1 VQDKVY
7 ASNRKAFHDYHI
19 LEQVEAGLALHGTE
33 VKSVRAGRVNLRD
46 AYARLQGGEMWLMNA
61 HVSPYEQG
69 NRWNHEPLRARKL
82 LMHRNE
88 ILRLSSEA
96 QRAGGTLVP
105 LSVYDKRGK
114 IKVQLGVAKGK
125 RQYDKRETLAKRD
138 AQRDVDRALSDH
150 ERDR

>member
-105 LSVYDKRGK
+105 LSLYDKRGK

>member
-46 AYARLQGGEMWLMNA
+46 AYARLQGGEMWLINA

>member
-1 VQDKVY
+1 
-7 ASNRKAFHDYHI
+7 
-19 LEQVEAGLALHGTE
+19 
-33 VKSVRAGRVNLRD
+33 
-46 AYARLQGGEMWLMNA
+46 MWLINA
-61 HVSPYEQG
+61 HVSPYQQG